1 MSPKERTPKAKPAR
15 PWRRAE
21 AGVYRS
27 SDDRFAI
34 ASEGPSR
41 WFITDEAERDELG
54 LARTVGPFATLDDA
68 RSAAE
73 ARRDQA
79 PEASP
84 LAARLADGG
93 TKTGAK
99 TGRKREPA
107 RRALAE
113 PPPPPPPP
121 PKTWLD
127 KLAEE
132 DRTVARRARRLIAAL
147 EDEGITDAEALVR
160 RDLTGN
166 QPAVATRLLARE
178 ILAAVGTATKDET
191 MLDAILVALATSKAG
206 RGLPGW
212 ELVER
217 DGPTGETRTIR
228 LVPADLR
235 EAGKRRVSGAAPA
248 RAAER

>member
-1 MSPKERTPKAKPAR
+1 MSPKERTPKPKPAR
-15 PWRRAE
+15 PWQRAE

-27 SDDRFAI
+27 SDERFAI

-54 LARTVGPFATLDDA
+54 LARTVGPYATLDDA
-68 RSAAE
+68 KSAADI
-73 ARRDQA
+73 RRDQA

-93 TKTGAK
+93 TNAVAK
-99 TGRKREPA
+99 PGTKPASAGRA
-107 RRALAE
+107 RAE
-113 PPPPPPPP
+113 PSAPPPPP

-127 KLAEE
+127 KLADD
-132 DRTVARRARRLIAAL
+132 DRTAARRAKRLIAAL
-147 EDEGITDAEALVR
+147 EDEGITDADALVR
-160 RDLTGN
+160 RDLIGN

-178 ILAAVGTATKDET
+178 ILAAVGKATKAET
-191 MLDAILVALATSKAG
+191 VLDAILGALATSRAG

-217 DGPTGETRTIR
+217 DGPTGEARTIR

-235 EAGKRRVSGAAPA
+235 EADKRRAPGSGD
-248 RAAER
+248 

>member
-1 MSPKERTPKAKPAR
+1 MSPKERTPKPKPAR
-15 PWRRAE
+15 PWQRAA

-84 LAARLADGG
+84 LAGRLADKG
-93 TKTGAK
+93 TKAGAK
-99 TGRKREPA
+99 AGGKREPA
-107 RRALAE
+107 RRAPAE

-121 PKTWLD
+121 PRTWLD
-127 KLAEE
+127 KLAEA
-132 DRTVARRARRLIAAL
+132 DRAAARRARRLIATL
-147 EDEGITDAEALVR
+147 EEEGITDAEALVR

-178 ILAAVGTATKDET
+178 ILAAVGTATKDDAVLE
-191 MLDAILVALATSKAG
+191 AILGALATSLAG

-217 DGPTGETRTIR
+217 DGPTGEARPIR

-235 EAGKRRVSGAAPA
+235 EAGKRQETGSGG
-248 RAAER
+248 

>member
-1 MSPKERTPKAKPAR
+1 MSPRERTAKPKPAR
-15 PWRRAE
+15 PWQRAE

-41 WFITDEAERDELG
+41 WFITDDAERDELG
-54 LARTVGPFATLDDA
+54 LARTVGPYATLDDA
-68 RSAAE
+68 KSAAD
-73 ARRDQA
+73 ARRAQA

-84 LAARLADGG
+84 LAARIAGG
-93 TKTGAK
+93 GAK
-99 TGRKREPA
+99 AGTNAGRRQSSAGRQKRE
-107 RRALAE
+107 LS
-113 PPPPPPPP
+113 PPPPP

-127 KLAEE
+127 RLADD
-132 DRTVARRARRLIAAL
+132 DRTAYRRAKRLIAAL
-147 EDEGITDAEALVR
+147 EGEGITDAEALVR
-160 RDLTGN
+160 RDLSGN

-178 ILAAVGTATKDET
+178 ILAAVGKATNAET
-191 MLDAILVALATSKAG
+191 VLDAILGALTTSRAG

-217 DGPTGETRTIR
+217 DGPTGEARTIR

-235 EAGKRRVSGAAPA
+235 EADKRGASRSGD
-248 RAAER
+248 